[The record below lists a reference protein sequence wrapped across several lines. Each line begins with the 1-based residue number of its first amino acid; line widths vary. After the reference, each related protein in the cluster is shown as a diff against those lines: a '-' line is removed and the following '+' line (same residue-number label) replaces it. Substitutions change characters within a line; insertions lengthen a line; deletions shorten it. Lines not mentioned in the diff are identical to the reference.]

1 MTAILFLAFVGLIAV
16 GVAATIWR
24 FPTEG
29 TWFRLM
35 LGLPAW
41 LAFVGVLSHFGVI
54 GNATLRPPGAFYIF
68 VPVFLFIALFAVR
81 SQAALR
87 LAIEV
92 PLAWL
97 IGAQAFRVVVEL
109 FLHQLWKEGLVP
121 RLMTYEGGNV
131 DIFIGLS
138 APVAAWLATRG
149 STGRRAALLWNAMGL
164 LALANIAARSVMTAP
179 GPLHILHSEVPNL
192 AIGTFPFTFIGGFC
206 APLAV
211 LLHVLAIRALRSR
224 SHPQAWLAPGL
235 QV

>member
-1 MTAILFLAFVGLIAV
+1 MTAILFLAFVGLTALA
-16 GVAATIWR
+16 VAAAIWR

-29 TWFRLM
+29 TWFQLM

-41 LAFVGVLSHFGVI
+41 LAFVGALSYFGVI
-54 GNATLRPPGAFYIF
+54 GNATLRPPGAIYIF
-68 VPVFLFIALFAVR
+68 VPVFLFIILFAVR
-81 SQAALR
+81 SQAGSR
-87 LAIEV
+87 LALEV
-92 PLAWL
+92 PLSWL
-97 IGAQAFRVVVEL
+97 IGAQVFRLVVEL

-121 RLMTYEGGNV
+121 RLMTYEGGNI

-138 APVAAWLATRG
+138 APLAAWVATRG
-149 STGRRAALLWNAMGL
+149 RSGQRAALLWNVMGL

-179 GPLHILHSEVPNL
+179 GPLHLLNADVPNI
-192 AIGTFPFTFIGGFC
+192 AIGTFPFTFIAGFC

-224 SHPQAWLAPGL
+224 SAPSPLLAPGL